1 MNLHLHFHPMFTSF
15 MKGGQIKTIPKLYH
29 TDGIHPGD
37 RGIDLLNNVFM
48 QLVAQ
53 HKRGGLTFVTY

>member
-1 MNLHLHFHPMFTSF
+1 MVKSF
-15 MKGGQIKTIPKLYH
+15 IKGGQIKTVPKLYH

-37 RGIDLLNNVFM
+37 RGIELLNNVFM

-53 HKRGGLTFVTY
+53 HKRGGLKFANY